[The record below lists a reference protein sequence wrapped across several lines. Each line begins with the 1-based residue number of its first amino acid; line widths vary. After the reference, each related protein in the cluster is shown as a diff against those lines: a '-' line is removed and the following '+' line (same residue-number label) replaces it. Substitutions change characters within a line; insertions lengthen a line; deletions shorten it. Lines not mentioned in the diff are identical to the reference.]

1 MYLGG
6 VPVFAI
12 QMIGRWSSDSFMRYI
27 RKQIEE
33 FTFDISHRMLTMQS
47 FCHVPSH
54 TTETDRNRIEYGG
67 SASLMIGEHE
77 HGGRHLPQPTPIGTR
92 GGETIYC

>member
-77 HGGRHLPQPTPIGTR
+77 HGGRHLPQPTPIGTG
-92 GGETIYC
+92 GGETTYL